1 MLSDGEIKHGKGT
14 TVCYQ
19 GVIVSVMGVQKI
31 IQTKEQSAI
40 LTKSKQEDVAFGDL

>member
-1 MLSDGEIKHGKGT
+1 MLSDGELKHGKRT
-14 TVCYQ
+14 TVYYQ
-19 GVIVSVMGVQKI
+19 GVIVRIMWVQKI